1 MQISEPTRIID
12 KDSLTC
18 YHCGEP
24 CKEETI
30 AAHEKT
36 FCCAGCKLVYE
47 ILEENNLCNYYHL
60 NETPGSTSVKK
71 VSSARYDFLDDEKVK
86 QQLISFTDGTTT
98 NITLFIPQIHC
109 SSCLWLLEHFYKLD
123 SGTKRSTVNFLKREV
138 NFIFN
143 EQETSLKKIVTLL
156 NQIGYAPHFS
166 LDNLENKKKPL
177 SNRKVYYKLG
187 VAFFCFGNIMLLS
200 FPEYFGLSDV
210 FEKEFRDLFAYLNL
224 LLSLPVLL
232 YADTDFFK
240 SAWAGIR
247 QGRLNM
253 DFPIS
258 LGIIVMY
265 SRSLYEI
272 LSGTGAG
279 YMDTFAGLIFFM
291 LTGRLFQNK
300 SYEKLSFE
308 RDYKSYFPVSITVI
322 ENGIET
328 TRAVSDIKQGA
339 RILVRNEELIPADAV
354 LLKGEGNIDYSFVT
368 GENIPVAKKSGDRI
382 YAGGKQIGAT
392 IEMEVLHE
400 VSQSRLTQ
408 LWNEST
414 LKKQEASEIN
424 SVVDKVSKIFTIVVI
439 FIAITAGL
447 WHIFSNDMPKGLNA
461 FTAVLIITCP
471 CALALSYPFTLGNA
485 IRILGNQKFYLKNTQ
500 VIEKLSKIDTIV
512 FDKTGTITIVGAAD
526 VTYVGAKL
534 SPDQLKSI
542 FSLTSNSTHPLSR
555 VLSDHLKLN
564 DRKKVTEF
572 SEIPGKGLEGKV
584 DDIHICI
591 GSASYTGWEDLID
604 SNSSDNATKVYVTTG
619 NTRTGYFIIR
629 NNYRP
634 GLSETI
640 SLLGHDKQLHL
651 LSGDNDSEKEN
662 LEQFFGKSGNIHFRQ
677 SPSDKLHFIA
687 NLQKQNQHVMM
698 LGDGLNDAGAL
709 RQSNAGIAVSDNINN
724 FSPACDAILDANVFE
739 KIPSFLKFSST
750 SMKII
755 YVSYTISLLYNCVG
769 IWFAIHGNL
778 SPLFAAIIMP
788 LSTVTI
794 ILFPT
799 RGSSIAA
806 RCHNLVD

>member
-30 AAHEKT
+30 AAHEKS

-47 ILEENNLCNYYHL
+47 ILEENNLCNYYQL
-60 NETPGSTSVKK
+60 NETPGSTLTKK
-71 VSSARYDFLDDEKVK
+71 ASTARYDFLDDEKVR

-123 SGTKRSTVNFLKREV
+123 SGVKRSTVNFLKREV

-143 EQETSLKKIVTLL
+143 EQETSLRKIATLL

-265 SRSLYEI
+265 GRSLYEI

-322 ENGIET
+322 ENGNET
-328 TRAVSDIKQGA
+328 TRAVSDIKPGA

-368 GENIPVAKKSGDRI
+368 GENVPVAKKSGDRI

-392 IEMEVLHE
+392 IELEVLHE

-414 LKKQEASEIN
+414 LKKQESSEIN
-424 SVVDKVSKIFTIVVI
+424 SVVDKVSKVFTIAVI
-439 FIAITAGL
+439 LIAIGAGI
-447 WHIFSNDMPKGLNA
+447 WHSMADDLPKALNA

-500 VIEKLSKIDTIV
+500 VIEKLSAIDTIV
-512 FDKTGTITIVGAAD
+512 FDKTGTITVAGAAD
-526 VTYVGAKL
+526 VNYIGNPL
-534 SPDQLKSI
+534 SQNQINSI
-542 FSLTSNSTHPLSR
+542 FSLATNSTHPLSR
-555 VLSDHLKLN
+555 VLADHLKTAERIKIN
-564 DRKKVTEF
+564 NFE
-572 SEIPGKGLEGKV
+572 EIPGKGLGATIDGIK
-584 DDIHICI
+584 IKL
-591 GSASYTGWEDLID
+591 GSANYTGYENTVNAGIE
-604 SNSSDNATKVYVTTG
+604 DNATKVYLSAG
-619 NTRTGYFIIR
+619 DEKPGHFIIR

-634 GLSETI
+634 GLAETI
-640 SLLGHDKQLHL
+640 SILGAEKQLHL
-651 LSGDNDSEKEN
+651 LSGDNDSERNN
-662 LEQFFGKSGNIHFRQ
+662 LEQFFGKNGNMHFRQ
-677 SPSDKLHFIA
+677 TPADKLNFIA
-687 NLQKQNQHVMM
+687 DLQNRKQHVMM

-724 FSPACDAILDANVFE
+724 FSPACDGILDANAFK

-755 YVSYTISLLYNCVG
+755 YVSYAISLLYNCVG
-769 IWFAIHGNL
+769 VWFAIHGNL

-794 ILFPT
+794 ILFT
-799 RGSSIAA
+799 TLSSTIAA
-806 RCHNLVD
+806 RYHNLTA